1 MTTLIIVFACFA
13 TLWAGIAVYWL
24 LNDDC
29 WKSFL
34 SVTFCIMLIGIIAI
48 LDKVGA

>member
-1 MTTLIIVFACFA
+1 MTTLIIVFAFFA
-13 TLWAGIAVYWL
+13 TLCAGVAVHWL

-29 WKSFL
+29 WRSFL
-34 SVTFCIMLIGIIAI
+34 CIIFCIMLIGIIAI

>member
-1 MTTLIIVFACFA
+1 MTALIIVLAFFA
-13 TLWAGIAVYWL
+13 TLCAGVAVHWL

-29 WKSFL
+29 WRSFL

-48 LDKVGA
+48 LDKLN